1 MASRGEPKIK
11 TCGRLLVPDQYAKFQ
26 GQSRADVCGLEHG
39 HDESLEPTPHKGR
52 WTGAIWETFVTQ
64 EGKKGR
70 NIINYGQGEG
80 ERLVGGVAGLQRH
93 GPGGHVTPPAA
104 PASNPTP

>member
-1 MASRGEPKIK
+1 VTRQQRGPKV
-11 TCGRLLVPDQYAKFQ
+11 CGRLLVPDEYSKFQ
-26 GQSRADVCGLEHG
+26 GQSRADACGLETG

-52 WTGAIWETFVTQ
+52 WTGAIWETFVTP

-70 NIINYGQGEG
+70 NIIHYGQGEG
-80 ERLVGGVAGLQRH
+80 EQLVGGVAGLQRH

-104 PASNPTP
+104 PASHPTP